1 MECGVVIWQAK
12 AFSHADDSDS
22 DFEDYADDEEFQAP
36 IDDIDPFVFF
46 SEAMKGRAQCKLV
59 CIV

>member
-1 MECGVVIWQAK
+1 VVVWQAK
-12 AFSHADDSDS
+12 AFSHAEDSDS

-46 SEAMKGRAQCKLV
+46 SDAMKGWPRCKLIALV
-59 CIV
+59 